1 MARSIGRALVTVLL
15 GAMVCNG
22 RSFTSSLSRRIGAP
36 LVTCVGLLW
45 GGSPSIAALT
55 PFVDAN
61 TGISFTFPAEQ
72 TGLVLSPKL
81 VQTHATELFFKSET
95 VKGLSLGITVDPVKI
110 ASIREFADPP
120 GLADKVVKV
129 EKSKEGVFEASVL
142 AAQESAKPVADAVPA
157 YEIEYKIDS
166 SRGQNHYL
174 VKATIIDSKVY
185 VFTVQC
191 KEETYAKLAPA
202 AHMII
207 DSVKVTRI

>member
-1 MARSIGRALVTVLL
+1 MKHVLVFAIMLQLGAVLCIGRRFA
-15 GAMVCNG
+15 
-22 RSFTSSLSRRIGAP
+22 SSLSRRFGAP
-36 LVTCVGLLW
+36 LVTCAGLLW

-61 TGISFTFPAEQ
+61 TGISFAYPEEE

-129 EKSKEGVFEASVL
+129 EKSKEGVFDASVL

-191 KEETYAKLAPA
+191 KEETYARLAPA
-202 AHMII
+202 AHEII
-207 DSVKVTRI
+207 DSLKIIRRP